1 VSDARPDASAPDKA
15 SAVAPSDTR
24 AGEERA
30 MDAPGASAG
39 APDAVDATPA
49 VERTPTPEQAAAIEA
64 RGRDVLLEAG
74 AGSGKTGVMVER
86 YVRLAVDEGVSP
98 DAILAFTFTDK
109 AAAELRARV
118 RAELS
123 RRAAGQGASAVRAAA
138 LLSTIGGS
146 WITTIHGFCNR
157 VLGAHPVAAG
167 VDPGFRVLDQPEA
180 ERAAREAF
188 DAALTEFL
196 ADGDPAREETVAAYD
211 LEGLRGVI
219 GVTHDELRSRGVA
232 EPALPDP
239 PVSDPAEM
247 VARAI
252 EAAGECLEEL
262 KEGNGRRAALE
273 EALARLTQPGP
284 PPSLAELETLRP
296 GGTAKALGLFR
307 EAIDAAISST
317 AEAGDGG
324 VAYRHLAE
332 LLRLYTAAFEA
343 AKERRAGI
351 DFEDLQILAAR
362 LLERAEIGQA
372 YRGRFSH
379 LLVDEF
385 QDTNRLQLRLIEA
398 LQGPR
403 TQLVVVGDELQSIY
417 SFRHADL
424 DVFRRRREQI
434 DADPGAELM
443 RLSGNFRS
451 RPEVIGAVNLFGEAL
466 LGAAYRPLRV
476 GAPPATEAPRGSGPA
491 VELHLTARDGWDE
504 HGIDLDP
511 AIDGRTPLNCLAEA
525 RALAARLRE
534 LQDAGIERGA
544 MVVLLRAFTHLDAYE
559 DSLARAGLRPY
570 VVGGRGYWSQ
580 QQVADVCALLA
591 TIANPLDDEALFG
604 ALASPACAVAPDTL
618 WLLRGAAGKRRH
630 VWPALERLAVEEGAD
645 LGRSGSA
652 LGRVGGTE
660 AEAARTGPAD
670 GAEGDSARSGRPG
683 DAEADAAR
691 SGPADDMLDAPERL
705 ADIPAGERAL
715 LAEFA
720 TRLVGLRGRA
730 PRLGLAGLV
739 EAAVTETGYDLATLL
754 RPAGEARLANVRKLS
769 RLAAAYEEREGRDL
783 RGLLDFL
790 AARAEI
796 DTEAQAATAAEGH
809 DGVRI
814 MTVHNAKGL
823 EFEVVAVPDLA
834 RGLLSG
840 GRRPV
845 LALGRE
851 QPPRVGLQWRRLGR
865 PAVNLY
871 DYGELIE
878 AGEARDSEEGLRLFH
893 VAATRARERLILSGV
908 VKPEPG
914 KDMKPGTAVIERL
927 VDALGAPRGSEE
939 EPSSDDAD
947 PASGEAGS
955 DAADPLSGEPG
966 SETTGTAA
974 APGDIAAIQV
984 PAPEPRPGLEASF
997 APSEIA
1003 VHLNLPSPER
1013 AAELR
1018 DLHLDAAADRP
1029 LGSGTPPL
1037 VERKPPVVPSR
1048 PLSYT
1053 AISAFEE
1060 CAYRF
1065 YMERVLGLP
1074 ATAPSTGA
1082 AAPGTEDEGPSAR
1095 EERSA
1100 RGAAVHALLEWS
1112 QANTWQEPDA
1122 ELARRHALA
1131 AGLDLDRAVAQS
1143 AAGRAGTRAA
1153 AEGLLGPVRDWLGSP
1168 LRQEIA
1174 AATRVR
1180 AEVPILL
1187 KAGSTVL
1194 RGSIDLLVEREGAPP
1209 LVVDYKTDR
1218 LRGEDPSARAA
1229 HYEVQRAI
1237 YAMAAAESLG
1247 ATEVEVAYVFLERA
1261 DAPARTL
1268 LTEADMARGCTRI
1281 ESAVTAISAGDF
1293 SPAPEPDR
1301 TWDLCRGCPALGRL
1315 CGGPPPRP

>member
-1 VSDARPDASAPDKA
+1 VSGAPTDDG
-15 SAVAPSDTR
+15 AP
-24 AGEERA
+24 AEA
-30 MDAPGASAG
+30 MPGATGTEAG
-39 APDAVDATPA
+39 AAAAEGAAGADGAAVVGEAPPEPAT
-49 VERTPTPEQAAAIEA
+49 ERSPTPEQRAAIEA

-86 YVRLAVDEGVSP
+86 YCRLVVEEGVSP
-98 DAILAFTFTDK
+98 DAVLAFTFTDK

-123 RRAAGQGASAVRAAA
+123 RRAGGSDAAAVRAAA
-138 LLSTIGGS
+138 LLPTIGGA

-157 VLGAHPVAAG
+157 VIAAHPVAAG

-188 DAALTEFL
+188 DAALAGFL
-196 ADGDPAREETVAAYD
+196 AGGEPAREETVAAYD
-211 LEGLRGVI
+211 LEGLRAV
-219 GVTHDELRSRGVA
+219 VVAVHDELRSRGVA
-232 EPALPDP
+232 DPALPDP
-239 PVSDPAEM
+239 PPSDPAE
-247 VARAI
+247 ALAATI
-252 EAAGECLEEL
+252 EAAGACLEEL
-262 KEGNGRRAALE
+262 KEDDDRRAPLE
-273 EALARLTQPGP
+273 AALARLTTPGP
-284 PPSLAELETLRP
+284 PPSLAELEALRP
-296 GGTAKALGLFR
+296 GGTAKALTPFR
-307 EAIDAAISST
+307 EALATATTRT
-317 AEAGDGG
+317 AEAGEGG
-324 VAYRHLAE
+324 AAYRHLAE
-332 LLRLYTAAFEA
+332 LLRLYAAAFEA
-343 AKERRAGI
+343 AKTRRAGI

-398 LQGPR
+398 LRGPR
-403 TQLVVVGDELQSIY
+403 TELVVVGDELQSIY

-443 RLSGNFRS
+443 RLGGNFRS
-451 RPEVIGAVNLFGEAL
+451 RPEVIGTVNL
-466 LGAAYRPLRV
+466 LGAVLLGDAYRPLTV
-476 GAPPATEAPRGSGPA
+476 GAPPAEPVPRGPGPA
-491 VELHLTARDGWDE
+491 VELHLTARDGWDGE
-504 HGIDLDP
+504 GIELEP

-534 LQDAGIERGA
+534 LHEAGVERGA

-580 QQVADVCALLA
+580 QQVADVSALLA

-618 WLLRGAAGKRRH
+618 WLLRAAAGGRRH
-630 VWPALERLAVEEGAD
+630 VWPALEALAP
-645 LGRSGSA
+645 
-652 LGRVGGTE
+652 GGE
-660 AEAARTGPAD
+660 AEL
-670 GAEGDSARSGRPG
+670 AE
-683 DAEADAAR
+683 
-691 SGPADDMLDAPERL
+691 PERL
-705 ADIPAGERAL
+705 EQIPASEREL
-715 LAEFA
+715 LVEFA
-720 TRLVGLRGRA
+720 TRLVGLRARA
-730 PRLGLAGLV
+730 PRLSLAGLI

-790 AARAEI
+790 AARAET

-823 EFEVVAVPDLA
+823 EFEVVAVPDLS
-834 RGLLSG
+834 RGLLAG

-845 LALGRE
+845 LTLGRE

-865 PAVNLY
+865 APVNLY
-871 DYGELIE
+871 DYGALIE
-878 AGEARDSEEGLRLFH
+878 AGERRDSEEGLRLFH

-908 VKPEPG
+908 VRPEPPREI
-914 KDMKPGTAVIERL
+914 KPGTAVIERL
-927 VDALGAPRGSEE
+927 VEALGVPRDGV
-939 EPSSDDAD
+939 A
-947 PASGEAGS
+947 AAA
-955 DAADPLSGEPG
+955 AADGASRDGV
-966 SETTGTAA
+966 AA
-974 APGDIAAIQV
+974 AADGASRDGDEAEVDGAAQDGGETGGAGAPHGDHAAIPV
-984 PAPEPRPGLEASF
+984 PAPDPRPGLEAAF

-1003 VHLNLPSPER
+1003 VHLDLPSPER

-1018 DLHLDAAADRP
+1018 DLRLDVAADRP

-1037 VERKPPVVPSR
+1037 VERHPPIVPSR

-1060 CAYRF
+1060 CGYRF

-1074 ATAPSTGA
+1074 GA
-1082 AAPGTEDEGPSAR
+1082 APTTRAHNSPVLEQVGGIMGAHAGAGDEGPSAR

-1112 QANTWQEPDA
+1112 QANGWREPDA

-1131 AGLDLDRAVAQS
+1131 AGLEMG
-1143 AAGRAGTRAA
+1143 AGE
-1153 AEGLLGPVRDWLGSP
+1153 AEELLGPVRDWLGSP
-1168 LRQEIA
+1168 LREEIA
-1174 AATRVR
+1174 AANRAR

-1187 KAGSTVL
+1187 RAGDTVL

-1218 LRGEDPSARAA
+1218 LRGEDPAMRAE
-1229 HYEVQRAI
+1229 HYEVQRSI
-1237 YAMAAAESLG
+1237 YALATAESLG
-1247 ATEVEVAYVFLERA
+1247 VEEVEVAYVFLERA
-1261 DAPARTL
+1261 DAPVRTA
-1268 LTEADMARGCTRI
+1268 LTQTEMEAGRSRI
-1281 ESAVTAISAGDF
+1281 DAAVTQIGAGTF
-1293 SPAPEPDR
+1293 SPAPELER

-1315 CGGPPPRP
+1315 CSGPPAEAAS

>member
-1 VSDARPDASAPDKA
+1 VGTVSDVASETTAP
-15 SAVAPSDTR
+15 P
-24 AGEERA
+24 E
-30 MDAPGASAG
+30 
-39 APDAVDATPA
+39 PA

-86 YVRLAVDEGVSP
+86 YVRLVVDENVSP
-98 DAILAFTFTDK
+98 DAVLAFTFTDK

-123 RRAAGQGASAVRAAA
+123 RRAAGSGAKAVRAAG
-138 LLSTIGGS
+138 LLSTVGGA

-157 VLGAHPVAAG
+157 VLAAHPVAAG

-188 DAALTEFL
+188 DTALAEFL
-196 ADGDPAREETVAAYD
+196 ADGAAEREETVAAYD
-211 LEGLRGVI
+211 LEGLRGVVVAI
-219 GVTHDELRSRGVA
+219 HDELRSRGA
-232 EPALPDP
+232 ADPALPDP
-239 PVSDPAEM
+239 PVSDPAEL

-262 KEGNGRRAALE
+262 KEGDRKREVLE

-284 PPSLAELETLRP
+284 PPPLAELEALRP
-296 GGTAKALGLFR
+296 GGTAKAFGLFR

-317 AEAGDGG
+317 AEAGEGG
-324 VAYRHLAE
+324 VTYAHLAE
-332 LLRLYTAAFEA
+332 LLRLYTVAFEA

-398 LQGPR
+398 LQGPKS
-403 TQLVVVGDELQSIY
+403 QLVVVGDELQSIY

-451 RPEVIGAVNLFGEAL
+451 RPEVIGAVNLMGETL
-466 LGAAYRPLRV
+466 LGAGYSPLRV
-476 GAPPATEAPRGSGPA
+476 GAPPSTPAPRGAGPA
-491 VELHLTARDGWDE
+491 VELHLTPRDGWDAD
-504 HGIDLDP
+504 GIDLDP

-525 RALAARLRE
+525 RALAARLRD
-534 LQDAGIERGA
+534 LHDAGVERGA

-618 WLLRGAAGKRRH
+618 WLLRAAAGRRRH
-630 VWPALERLAVEEGAD
+630 VWPALEALAIAEGAD
-645 LGRSGSA
+645 LGR
-652 LGRVGGTE
+652 
-660 AEAARTGPAD
+660 RTGRPVAATGEADAD
-670 GAEGDSARSGRPG
+670 GAT
-683 DAEADAAR
+683 DASDR
-691 SGPADDMLDAPERL
+691 LDAPERL
-705 ADIPAGERAL
+705 ADIPAGDREL

-720 TRLVGLRGRA
+720 TQLVGLRARA
-730 PRLGLAGLV
+730 PRLGLAGLI

-823 EFEVVAVPDLA
+823 EFEVVAVPDLS

-865 PAVNLY
+865 PSINLY

-878 AGEARDSEEGLRLFH
+878 AGESRDSEEGLRLFH

-908 VKPEPG
+908 VKPEPA
-914 KDMKPGTAVIERL
+914 KETKPGTAVVERL
-927 VDALGAPRGSEE
+927 VTAFGVPRGKAEDEKNSE
-939 EPSSDDAD
+939 PQPDRF
-947 PASGEAGS
+947 
-955 DAADPLSGEPG
+955 
-966 SETTGTAA
+966 
-974 APGDIAAIQV
+974 AIPV
-984 PAPEPRPGLEASF
+984 PAPEPRLGLDEAF
-997 APSEIA
+997 LPSEIA
-1003 VHLNLPSPER
+1003 VHLNLPSPAR

-1018 DLHLDAAADRP
+1018 DLHLDAAEDRE

-1060 CAYRF
+1060 CGYRF

-1074 ATAPSTGA
+1074 GSVDSVKSVGIE
-1082 AAPGTEDEGPSAR
+1082 GDEGPSAR

-1112 QANTWQEPDA
+1112 QANGWREPDVD
-1122 ELARRHALA
+1122 LARRHALA
-1131 AGLDLDRAVAQS
+1131 AGLDLDRTA
-1143 AAGRAGTRAA
+1143 TRSPDPRGGDAA
-1153 AEGLLGPVRDWLGSP
+1153 AEELLGPVRDWIGSP
-1168 LRQEIA
+1168 LCEEIA
-1174 AATRVR
+1174 AASRVR

-1187 KAGSTVL
+1187 GAGGTVL
-1194 RGSIDLLVEREGAPP
+1194 RGSIDLLVERDGAPP

-1218 LRGEDPSARAA
+1218 LRGEDPAARAS
-1229 HYEVQRAI
+1229 HYEVQRSI

-1247 ATEVEVAYVFLERA
+1247 ASEVEVAYVFLERA
-1261 DAPARTL
+1261 DSPVRTVLTADATAAARI
-1268 LTEADMARGCTRI
+1268 RI
-1281 ESAVTAISAGDF
+1281 ESAVAAISRGDF
-1293 SPAPEPDR
+1293 EPEAEAER

-1315 CGGPPPRP
+1315 CSGPAERQ

>member
-1 VSDARPDASAPDKA
+1 VGTVSEAPP
-15 SAVAPSDTR
+15 VPEAP
-24 AGEERA
+24 AAEPAIER
-30 MDAPGASAG
+30 S
-39 APDAVDATPA
+39 
-49 VERTPTPEQAAAIEA
+49 PTPEQRAAIEA

-86 YVRLAVDEGVSP
+86 YARLVVDEGVSP
-98 DAILAFTFTDK
+98 DAVLAFTFTDK

-123 RRAAGQGASAVRAAA
+123 RRAAGSGAKAVRAAA
-138 LLSTIGGS
+138 LLTTIGGA

-157 VLGAHPVAAG
+157 VLAAHPVAAG

-188 DAALTEFL
+188 DTALAEFL
-196 ADGDPAREETVAAYD
+196 AGGEPAREETVAAYD

-219 GVTHDELRSRGVA
+219 VAIHDELRSRGIA
-232 EPALPDP
+232 EPSLPDP
-239 PVSDPAEM
+239 PASDPAE
-247 VARAI
+247 ALAKTI

-262 KEGNGRRAALE
+262 KESDPKREAVE
-273 EALARLTQPGP
+273 EALARLTMPGP
-284 PPSLAELETLRP
+284 EPTLADLEALRI
-296 GGTAKALGLFR
+296 GGTAKALAPFR
-307 EAIDAAISST
+307 DALEAAIART
-317 AEAGDGG
+317 AEAGEGG
-324 VAYRHLAE
+324 VAYRHLAD

-351 DFEDLQILAAR
+351 DFEDLLILAAR

-398 LQGPR
+398 LQGPK

-434 DADPGAELM
+434 DADPGAELKS
-443 RLSGNFRS
+443 LSGNFRS
-451 RPEVIGAVNLFGEAL
+451 RPEVIAAVNLFGAEL
-466 LGAAYRPLRV
+466 LGPTYRPLRV
-476 GAPPATEAPRGSGPA
+476 GAPPADPAPRGRGPA

-504 HGIDLDP
+504 EGIELEP
-511 AIDGRTPLNCLAEA
+511 SIDGRTPLNCLAEA
-525 RALAARLRE
+525 RTLAARLWE
-534 LQDAGIERGA
+534 LHEAGVERGS
-544 MVVLLRAFTHLDAYE
+544 MVVLLRAFTHLDAHE

-580 QQVADVCALLA
+580 QQVADVTALLL

-618 WLLRGAAGKRRH
+618 WLLRAAAGRRRH
-630 VWPALERLAVEEGAD
+630 AWPALEVL
-645 LGRSGSA
+645 A
-652 LGRVGGTE
+652 LGGE
-660 AEAARTGPAD
+660 AELA
-670 GAEGDSARSGRPG
+670 
-683 DAEADAAR
+683 
-691 SGPADDMLDAPERL
+691 APERL
-705 ADIPAGERAL
+705 DDIPAGERAL
-715 LAEFA
+715 LTEFA
-720 TRLVGLRGRA
+720 TRLVGLRARA
-730 PRLGLAGLV
+730 PRLSLSGLI

-769 RLAAAYEEREGRDL
+769 RLAAAYESREGRDL
-783 RGLLDFL
+783 RGMLDFL
-790 AARAEI
+790 TARAET

-834 RGLLSG
+834 RGLLAG

-865 PAVNLY
+865 ASVNLY
-871 DYGELIE
+871 DYGKLIE
-878 AGEARDSEEGLRLFH
+878 AGEVRDSEEGLRLFH

-908 VKPEPG
+908 VRPEAPREL
-914 KDMKPGTAVIERL
+914 KPGTAVIERL
-927 VDALGAPRGSEE
+927 VEALGAPREE
-939 EPSSDDAD
+939 DSDVAV
-947 PASGEAGS
+947 PGAEARAGL
-955 DAADPLSGEPG
+955 D
-966 SETTGTAA
+966 ETF
-974 APGDIAAIQV
+974 P
-984 PAPEPRPGLEASF
+984 PN
-997 APSEIA
+997 EIA
-1003 VHLNLPSPER
+1003 VRVNLPSPER

-1018 DLHLDAAADRP
+1018 DLHLDTAADRP

-1037 VERKPPVVPSR
+1037 VERKPPIVPSR

-1060 CAYRF
+1060 CGYRF

-1074 ATAPSTGA
+1074 AAVSA
-1082 AAPGTEDEGPSAR
+1082 AAGPVADEGPSAR

-1112 QANTWQEPDA
+1112 QANSWGEPSA

-1131 AGLDLDRAVAQS
+1131 AGLDLE
-1143 AAGRAGTRAA
+1143 A
-1153 AEGLLGPVRDWLGSP
+1153 AEAEELVGPVRDWLGSP

-1174 AATRVR
+1174 GAARVR

-1187 KAGSTVL
+1187 RARGTVL
-1194 RGSIDLLVEREGAPP
+1194 RGSIDLLVEHEGAPP

-1218 LRGEDPSARAA
+1218 LRGEDPAERAA
-1229 HYEVQRAI
+1229 HYEIQRSI
-1237 YAMAAAESLG
+1237 YALAAAESLG
-1247 ATEVEVAYVFLERA
+1247 AEEVEVAYVFLERA
-1261 DAPARTL
+1261 EAPARAI
-1268 LTEADMARGCTRI
+1268 LTRTDMDAGQARI
-1281 ESAVTAISAGDF
+1281 DAAVEAISRGDF
-1293 SPAPEPDR
+1293 EPAPEPER

-1315 CGGPPPRP
+1315 CSGPPEPSA

>member
-1 VSDARPDASAPDKA
+1 VGTVSEVTPPDGGRSPVETLAPEPA
-15 SAVAPSDTR
+15 I
-24 AGEERA
+24 ER
-30 MDAPGASAG
+30 S
-39 APDAVDATPA
+39 
-49 VERTPTPEQAAAIEA
+49 PTPEQRAAIEA

-86 YVRLAVDEGVSP
+86 YCRLVVDAGISP
-98 DAILAFTFTDK
+98 DAVLAFTFTDK

-123 RRAAGQGASAVRAAA
+123 RRAAAGSNAASVRAAA
-138 LLSTIGGS
+138 LLATIGGA

-157 VLGAHPVAAG
+157 VLAAHPVAAG
-167 VDPGFRVLDQPEA
+167 VDPGFRVLDQPET

-188 DAALTEFL
+188 DLALGEFL
-196 ADGDPAREETVAAYD
+196 AGGDPAREETVAAYD

-219 GVTHDELRSRGVA
+219 VATHDELRSRGVA
-232 EPALPDP
+232 DPVLPDP
-239 PVSDPAEM
+239 PARDPAE
-247 VARAI
+247 ALATTI

-262 KEGNGRRAALE
+262 KDGDGRRLPLE
-273 EALARLTQPGP
+273 EALARLTMPGA
-284 PPSLAELETLRP
+284 PPSLTELEALRP
-296 GGTAKALGLFR
+296 AGTAKALAPFR
-307 EAIDAAISST
+307 DALDAAIART

-324 VAYRHLAE
+324 VAYRHLAD

-351 DFEDLQILAAR
+351 DFEDLLILAAR

-403 TQLVVVGDELQSIY
+403 SQLVVVGDELQSIY

-424 DVFRRRREQI
+424 AVFRARREQI
-434 DADPGAELM
+434 EADPGAELM

-451 RPEVIGAVNLFGEAL
+451 RPEVIGAVNLFGAAL
-466 LGAAYRPLRV
+466 LGDAYRPLRV
-476 GAPPATEAPRGSGPA
+476 GAPPATPAPRGTGPA
-491 VELHLTARDGWDE
+491 VELHLTARDGWDGE
-504 HGIDLDP
+504 GIDLEP

-525 RALAARLRE
+525 RALAARLRD
-534 LQDAGIERGA
+534 LHDAGVERGA

-618 WLLRGAAGKRRH
+618 WLLRAAAGRRRH
-630 VWPALERLAVEEGAD
+630 VWPALERLALDGEGELA
-645 LGRSGSA
+645 
-652 LGRVGGTE
+652 
-660 AEAARTGPAD
+660 
-670 GAEGDSARSGRPG
+670 
-683 DAEADAAR
+683 
-691 SGPADDMLDAPERL
+691 APERL
-705 ADIPAGERAL
+705 DEIPAGEREL
-715 LAEFA
+715 LRSFA
-720 TRLVGLRGRA
+720 TGLVGLRARA
-730 PRLGLAGLV
+730 PRLSLAGLV

-790 AARAEI
+790 AARAET

-834 RGLLSG
+834 RSLLAG

-865 PAVNLY
+865 SQLNLY
-871 DYGELIE
+871 DCGELTQ

-893 VAATRARERLILSGV
+893 VAATRARQRLILSGV
-908 VKPEPG
+908 VRPEPAREVT
-914 KDMKPGTAVIERL
+914 PRTAVVERL
-927 VDALGAPRGSEE
+927 VTALGAPRSAAASPSDEPQGSE
-939 EPSSDDAD
+939 
-947 PASGEAGS
+947 
-955 DAADPLSGEPG
+955 AAVIP
-966 SETTGTAA
+966 
-974 APGDIAAIQV
+974 V
-984 PAPEPRPGLEASF
+984 PAPEPRPGLDATF
-997 APSEIA
+997 PPSEIA

-1013 AAELR
+1013 AAALR
-1018 DLHLDAAADRP
+1018 DLHLDATAERP

-1037 VERKPPVVPSR
+1037 VERRPPIVPSR

-1074 ATAPSTGA
+1074 PATPTPPDRVRSNGRMA
-1082 AAPGTEDEGPSAR
+1082 TENANALVGEGDEGPSAR

-1112 QANTWQEPDA
+1112 QANSWREPTP

-1131 AGLDLDRAVAQS
+1131 AGLEL
-1143 AAGRAGTRAA
+1143 GTTE
-1153 AEGLLGPVRDWLGSP
+1153 AEELLGPVRDWLGSP
-1168 LRQEIA
+1168 LRAEIA
-1174 AATRVR
+1174 AAARVR

-1187 KAGSTVL
+1187 GAGGTVL
-1194 RGSIDLLVEREGAPP
+1194 RGSIDLLVERDAAPP

-1218 LRGEDPSARAA
+1218 LRGEDPAARAG
-1229 HYEVQRAI
+1229 HYEVQRSI
-1237 YAMAAAESLG
+1237 YALAAAASLG
-1247 ATEVEVAYVFLERA
+1247 ADEVEVAYVFLERA
-1261 DAPARTL
+1261 DAPSRTV
-1268 LTEADMARGCTRI
+1268 LTKADMDAGRARIDG
-1281 ESAVTAISAGDF
+1281 AVAQISAGDF
-1293 SPAPEPDR
+1293 SPAPEDER

-1315 CGGPPPRP
+1315 CSGPPAEDAATQA

>member
-1 VSDARPDASAPDKA
+1 MSEVTPD
-15 SAVAPSDTR
+15 
-24 AGEERA
+24 
-30 MDAPGASAG
+30 AG
-39 APDAVDATPA
+39 APEETGAAGVEAATPAEPA
-49 VERTPTPEQAAAIEA
+49 VERSPTPEQRAAIEA
-64 RGRDVLLEAG
+64 RAHNVLLEAG

-86 YVRLAVDEGVSP
+86 YVRLVVDEGVSP
-98 DAILAFTFTDK
+98 DAVLAFTFTDK

-118 RAELS
+118 RAELQ
-123 RRAAGQGASAVRAAA
+123 RRADDEGAKAVRAAA
-138 LLSTIGGS
+138 LLSTIGGA

-157 VLGAHPVAAG
+157 VLVAHPVAAG

-188 DAALTEFL
+188 DTALTEFL
-196 ADGDPAREETVAAYD
+196 AGGEPEREETVAAYD
-211 LEGLRGVI
+211 LEGLRGVVVAI
-219 GVTHDELRSRGVA
+219 HDELRSRGVA
-232 EPALPDP
+232 DPALPDP
-239 PVSDPAEM
+239 PTSDPTELI
-247 VARAI
+247 ARAI

-262 KEGNGRRAALE
+262 KEGNGKRAVLE

-284 PPSLAELETLRP
+284 PPSLAELEALRP
-296 GGTAKALGLFR
+296 GGTAKALALFR
-307 EAIDAAISST
+307 EALDDAISST
-317 AEAGDGG
+317 AEAGEGG
-324 VAYRHLAE
+324 VAYAHLAD

-343 AKERRAGI
+343 AKTRRAGI

-398 LQGPR
+398 LQGPKS
-403 TQLVVVGDELQSIY
+403 QLVVVGDELQSIY

-451 RPEVIGAVNLFGEAL
+451 RPEVIGAVNLFGGAL

-476 GAPPATEAPRGSGPA
+476 GAPPSSPAPRGTGPA

-504 HGIDLDP
+504 DGIDLDP
-511 AIDGRTPLNCLAEA
+511 AIDGRTPLNSLAEA
-525 RALAARLRE
+525 RALAARLRD
-534 LQDAGIERGA
+534 LHDAGVERGA

-618 WLLRGAAGKRRH
+618 WLLRAAAGRRRH
-630 VWPALERLAVEEGAD
+630 AWPALEAVALGEGAD
-645 LGRSGSA
+645 LGVPLDRAVTASDQ
-652 LGRVGGTE
+652 LG
-660 AEAARTGPAD
+660 
-670 GAEGDSARSGRPG
+670 
-683 DAEADAAR
+683 
-691 SGPADDMLDAPERL
+691 APERL
-705 ADIPAGERAL
+705 ADIPAGEREL
-715 LAEFA
+715 LREFA
-720 TRLVGLRGRA
+720 TRLVGLRARA
-730 PRLGLAGLV
+730 PRLGLAGLI

-790 AARAEI
+790 AARAET

-814 MTVHNAKGL
+814 MTAHNAKGL
-823 EFEVVAVPDLA
+823 EFEVVAVPDLS

-865 PAVNLY
+865 ASVNLY

-908 VKPEPG
+908 IKPEPG
-914 KDMKPGTAVIERL
+914 KEVKPGTAVVERL
-927 VDALGAPRGSEE
+927 VDALGVPRDE
-939 EPSSDDAD
+939 DA
-947 PASGEAGS
+947 EVV
-955 DAADPLSGEPG
+955 
-966 SETTGTAA
+966 
-974 APGDIAAIQV
+974 V
-984 PAPEPRPGLEASF
+984 PAPEPRPGLDESF
-997 APSEIA
+997 HPSVIA
-1003 VHLNLPSPER
+1003 VRVNIPSPER
-1013 AAELR
+1013 GAELR
-1018 DLHLDAAADRP
+1018 DLHLDTAADRQ

-1037 VERKPPVVPSR
+1037 VERRPPVVPSR

-1074 ATAPSTGA
+1074 STADSIKRV
-1082 AAPGTEDEGPSAR
+1082 GTEGDEGPSAR

-1112 QANTWQEPDA
+1112 HSNSWEEPTVG
-1122 ELARRHALA
+1122 LARRHALA
-1131 AGLDLDRAVAQS
+1131 AGLDLN
-1143 AAGRAGTRAA
+1143 AAG
-1153 AEGLLGPVRDWLGSP
+1153 AEELLGPVCDWLGSP
-1168 LRQEIA
+1168 LREEIA
-1174 AATRVR
+1174 AASRVR
-1180 AEVPILL
+1180 AEVPIQLG
-1187 KAGSTVL
+1187 AGGTVL
-1194 RGSIDLLVEREGAPP
+1194 RGSIDLLVERDGAPP

-1229 HYEVQRAI
+1229 HYEVQRSI

-1247 ATEVEVAYVFLERA
+1247 ASEVEVAYVFLERA
-1261 DAPARTL
+1261 DTPVRTI
-1268 LTEADMARGCTRI
+1268 LTAADMDTGRARI
-1281 ESAVTAISAGDF
+1281 ESAVAAISAGEF
-1293 SPAPEPDR
+1293 SPAPEPGR

-1315 CGGPPPRP
+1315 CSGPPDAAEN

>member
-1 VSDARPDASAPDKA
+1 MSKATPETVASA
-15 SAVAPSDTR
+15 
-24 AGEERA
+24 E
-30 MDAPGASAG
+30 
-39 APDAVDATPA
+39 PA
-49 VERTPTPEQAAAIEA
+49 VERSPTPEQRAAIEA
-64 RGRDVLLEAG
+64 HGRDVLLEAG

-86 YVRLAVDEGVSP
+86 YCRLVVDEGVSP
-98 DAILAFTFTDK
+98 DAVLAFTFTDR
-109 AAAELRARV
+109 AAAELRSRV

-123 RRAAGQGASAVRAAA
+123 RRAAGTGADAVRAAA
-138 LLSTIGGS
+138 LLSTIGGA

-157 VLGAHPVAAG
+157 VLAAHPVAAG

-180 ERAAREAF
+180 QRAAREAF
-188 DAALTEFL
+188 DTALAEFL
-196 ADGDPAREETVAAYD
+196 AGDEPAREETVAAYD

-219 GVTHDELRSRGVA
+219 VATLDELRSRGVA
-232 EPALPDP
+232 EPSLPEP
-239 PVSDPAEM
+239 PVSEPAELI
-247 VARAI
+247 ARAI

-262 KEGNGRRAALE
+262 KEGNGKRAALE
-273 EALARLTQPGP
+273 DALARLTQPGP
-284 PPSLAELETLRP
+284 PPSLAELEALRP
-296 GGTAKALGLFR
+296 GGTARALGPFR
-307 EAIDAAISST
+307 DALEDAIAST

-324 VAYRHLAE
+324 VAYRHLAD
-332 LLRLYTAAFEA
+332 LLRLYTAAFAA

-351 DFEDLQILAAR
+351 DFEDLLILAAR

-403 TQLVVVGDELQSIY
+403 SQLVVVGDELQSIY

-434 DADPGAELM
+434 DADPGADLM

-451 RPEVIGAVNLFGEAL
+451 RPEVIGAVNLFGGAL

-476 GAPPATEAPRGSGPA
+476 GAPPASPAPRGTGPA

-504 HGIDLDP
+504 DGIDLDP

-525 RALAARLRE
+525 RDLAARLRE
-534 LQDAGIERGA
+534 LHDAGVERGE

-618 WLLRGAAGKRRH
+618 WLLRAAAGRRRH
-630 VWPALERLAVEEGAD
+630 VWPALERLA
-645 LGRSGSA
+645 LGG
-652 LGRVGGTE
+652 E
-660 AEAARTGPAD
+660 AEV
-670 GAEGDSARSGRPG
+670 AE
-683 DAEADAAR
+683 
-691 SGPADDMLDAPERL
+691 PERFEQ
-705 ADIPAGERAL
+705 IPTGEREL

-720 TRLVGLRGRA
+720 TRLVGLRARA
-730 PRLGLAGLV
+730 PRLGLAGLI

-790 AARAEI
+790 AARAET

-823 EFEVVAVPDLA
+823 EFEVVAVPDLS

-845 LALGRE
+845 LALGRG

-908 VKPEPG
+908 VKPEPA
-914 KDMKPGTAVIERL
+914 KELRPGTAVIERL
-927 VDALGAPRGSEE
+927 VDALGAPRDQDSTI
-939 EPSSDDAD
+939 P
-947 PASGEAGS
+947 
-955 DAADPLSGEPG
+955 
-966 SETTGTAA
+966 
-974 APGDIAAIQV
+974 V
-984 PAPEPRPGLEASF
+984 PPPEPRSGLEEAF
-997 APSEIA
+997 ALSEIA

-1037 VERKPPVVPSR
+1037 VERKPPIVPSR

-1074 ATAPSTGA
+1074 AAAPSPTEGA
-1082 AAPGTEDEGPSAR
+1082 GDEGPSAR

-1112 QANTWQEPDA
+1112 QANSWREPTAD
-1122 ELARRHALA
+1122 LARRHALA
-1131 AGLDLDRAVAQS
+1131 AGLDLDASHASRRRTAT
-1143 AAGRAGTRAA
+1143 GRTTPGDAA
-1153 AEGLLGPVRDWLGSP
+1153 AEELLGPVRDWLGSP
-1168 LRQEIA
+1168 LREEIA

-1187 KAGSTVL
+1187 GAGGTVL

-1218 LRGEDPSARAA
+1218 LRGEDPAARAA
-1229 HYEVQRAI
+1229 HYEIQRSI
-1237 YAMAAAESLG
+1237 YALAAAESLG
-1247 ATEVEVAYVFLERA
+1247 ASEVEVAYVFLERA
-1261 DAPARTL
+1261 DSPARTV
-1268 LTEADMARGCTRI
+1268 LTQADMDAGRTRI
-1281 ESAVTAISAGDF
+1281 EAAIARISAGDF
-1293 SPAPEPDR
+1293 SPAPEPAR
-1301 TWDLCRGCPALGRL
+1301 TWDLCRGCPAVGRL
-1315 CGGPPPRP
+1315 CSGPPEKSLP